1 MLGDTGE
8 YLEVV
13 RQVSTGLFMIRIDHL
28 DVKTVEDAIQSSEMA
43 DKLILPDKVL
53 EELEEAFKMENA
65 EALAA
70 EAAEEAK
77 VEFHPWIFAGCDKE
91 EPSPRACMHTRQPV
105 SHEETQKLARC
116 NSNRKLWRAHF

>member
-28 DVKTVEDAIQSSEMA
+28 DVRTSEDAIQSSEMA

-53 EELEEAFKMENA
+53 EELEKAFKEENG

-77 VEFHPWIFAGCDKE
+77 VEFH
-91 EPSPRACMHTRQPV
+91 
-105 SHEETQKLARC
+105 
-116 NSNRKLWRAHF
+116 